1 MINILVFIFKKN
13 SRFIEMNKKSILTD
27 VLIIV
32 CLGNAVAQKYMTR
45 TGKISFHAGTSL
57 EDIDAISNEAASVI
71 DSKKGDFIFQVAI
84 KSFKF
89 RRALMEEHFNENYL
103 ESDKMPRADYKGTI
117 TDISTVN
124 FDKDG
129 TYKVNTSGKLTI
141 HGVTKDVTMPATVT
155 VKGAKVETSAKFIVK
170 PTDYNIQIP
179 KLVENKIAKEVEVSV
194 NSILDKK

>member
-1 MINILVFIFKKN
+1 
-13 SRFIEMNKKSILTD
+13 MNKKSILTA
-27 VLIIV
+27 VLLIL

-45 TGKISFHAGTSL
+45 TAKVAFHAGTSL
-57 EDIDAISNEAASVI
+57 EDIDGISNEAASVI

-89 RRALMEEHFNENYL
+89 RRALMEEHFNENYM

-117 TDISTVN
+117 NDISTVN

-129 TYKVNTSGKLTI
+129 SYKVNSAGKLTI
-141 HGVTKDVTMPATVT
+141 HGVTKDVTIPATIT
-155 VKGAKVETSAKFIVK
+155 IKGGKVETNAKFIVK
-170 PTDYNIQIP
+170 PADYNVQIP